1 MPTTKL
7 RNILYHLALPLKA
20 VKPDSSAPVRVIG
33 HPVTHPEDYRRLLNR
48 HHVLGSASLLSDGQ
62 SSSLLLRDNS
72 QPSRSVRPESLFRV
86 ASITKMATALAA
98 LVTAERGLLD
108 PEAPIRTPLD
118 PFLPAGD
125 KGSLPESITLI
136 RLLSHTSGIADPPGM
151 ESALLRG
158 DPFTDLLPAALK
170 GTPGT
175 FRYSNF
181 GFGLVG
187 CLLEAVWNQPVPEI
201 LDRLVFSPLGMRAS
215 LTASSLPAGDIVPI
229 SRVLPYDPGA
239 QVSITP
245 LGAIPLTSPDPL
257 RHYGHTAG
265 AMYTDIRSLE
275 RMIRCLMVSGAP
287 LLQGPLGAEISRAH
301 AVYGPSSPRL
311 SYGLG
316 LLIIQDPSLSSHRI
330 LGHQGFA
337 YGCVDGAFWEEDT
350 GRSLI
355 FLNGGASEYR
365 RHGRLGWVNEQMLS
379 WAFGKEL
386 PSW

>member
-1 MPTTKL
+1 MPTTMMK
-7 RNILYHLALPLKA
+7 NILYHLALPLAA
-20 VKPDSSAPVRVIG
+20 VKPDITAPVRVSG
-33 HPVTHPEDYRRLLNR
+33 HPITHLTDYRRLLNR
-48 HHVLGSASLLSDGQ
+48 HHVLGSAALLSDGQ
-62 SSSLLLRDNS
+62 STAILLRDNS
-72 QPSRSVRPESLFRV
+72 KPPRSILPDSFFRV
-86 ASITKMATALAA
+86 ASITKMATALASLA
-98 LVTAERGLLD
+98 TAERGLLD
-108 PEAPIRTPLD
+108 PEAPIRVLLE
-118 PFLPAGD
+118 PFLSAGE
-125 KGSLPESITLI
+125 KTSLPDSITMT

-151 ESALLRG
+151 DSALLRG
-158 DPFTDLLPAALK
+158 DPFTALLPAALR

-181 GFGLVG
+181 GFGLLG
-187 CLLEAVWNQPVPEI
+187 CLLEAVWKQPIPEI
-201 LDRLVFSPLGMRAS
+201 LDQLVFSPLKMRAT
-215 LTASSLPAGDIVPI
+215 LNASSLPPESIVPI
-229 SRVLPYDPGA
+229 SRVLPYDPAA
-239 QVSITP
+239 QVSVTP
-245 LGAIPLTSPDPL
+245 LGAIPLTSCDPL

-275 RMIRCLMVSGAP
+275 RMLRCLMVSGSP
-287 LLQGPLGAEISRAH
+287 LLKHPLGSDMCRVH
-301 AVYGPSSPRL
+301 ATYGPASPRL

-365 RHGRLGWVNEQMLS
+365 RHGRLGWVNEQMLA

>member
-7 RNILYHLALPLKA
+7 RNVLYHLALPLTA
-20 VKPDSSAPVRVIG
+20 VKPDSSAPVSVTG

-48 HHVLGSASLLSDGQ
+48 HHVLGSATLLSDGR
-62 SSSLLLRDNS
+62 SDSLLLRDNS
-72 QPSRSVRPESLFRV
+72 QPPRAVRPESLFRV

-108 PEAPIRTPLD
+108 PEAPVRTFLD

-125 KGSLPESITLI
+125 KNALPESITLI

-158 DPFTDLLPAALK
+158 DPFTALLPEALK

-215 LTASSLPAGDIVPI
+215 LNASSLPAGDIVPI

-245 LGAIPLTSPDPL
+245 LGEIPLTSPDPL

-275 RMIRCLMVSGAP
+275 RMIRCLMASGAP
-287 LLQGPLGAEISRAH
+287 LLRGPLGTEISRVH
-301 AVYGPSSPRL
+301 AVYGPASPRL